1 MLVTTALFVY
11 QSDDDDNRFIC
22 FTASASFLPPT
33 SRPHSSSSTRPSTL
47 NGGDNRSFSTNKQTH
62 NIAVTTASLSTNK
75 QINHM
80 AVTTASISTNTQT
93 HNNAE
98 TTATLNTSREHGGD
112 NRFPEHG
119 GDNRFNNNTVSF
131 LIRSHIG
138 SSFFLN
144 LEAFPTA
151 SLAHC
156 DTMPTKWYY
165 ISGCPFEGSAARRE
179 QPM

>member
-47 NGGDNRSFSTNKQTH
+47 NGGDNRFFSTNKQTH

-93 HNNAE
+93 HNKAV
-98 TTATLNTSREHGGD
+98 TTATLNTIREHGGD
-112 NRFPEHG
+112 NRFPEHS
-119 GDNRFNNNTVSF
+119 GDNRFNTNTVSF
-131 LIRSHIG
+131 LIRSHFG
-138 SSFFLN
+138 SRRPWPNNSFSYSC
-144 LEAFPTA
+144 FP
-151 SLAHC
+151 
-156 DTMPTKWYY
+156 
-165 ISGCPFEGSAARRE
+165 FF
-179 QPM
+179 